1 MEKQQFSFLKGWGQ
15 VTQNDSKQV
24 KTEIMTALKI
34 NTRAGWGQRLRGD
47 VEPRVSE
54 AKAIEVI
61 FAKYKITEV
70 WGNK

>member
-1 MEKQQFSFLKGWGQ
+1 MEKQLFSFSKGWGQ

-24 KTEIMTALKI
+24 KSEIMKALKI

-54 AKAIEVI
+54 AKAIEEI
-61 FAKYKITEV
+61 FKKRGITKV
-70 WGNK
+70 WGE